1 MLFAQPYLSR
11 STLVWVYV
19 VVVQFYPWF
28 KFYFPLFLGMVMC
41 DNEFKK
47 KENEFEPRKKLN
59 HNVHT
64 APTKGQIT
72 KFSLC
77 KCLN

>member
-1 MLFAQPYLSR
+1 
-11 STLVWVYV
+11 
-19 VVVQFYPWF
+19 
-28 KFYFPLFLGMVMC
+28 MVMY

-47 KENEFEPRKKLN
+47 MENEFEPRKKLN

-77 KCLN
+77 LINMEKGKPKIFYQ